1 MKHKNVVCATVFLIS
16 GLIYFATAARGDLV
30 AYWAFN
36 ENGGTIAKDASENGN
51 DGALMGA
58 KWVTGKSGSG
68 LEFDGKAA
76 IVEIADDP
84 TLNFTEKESMT
95 IAVWVSIKEKPAGP
109 AWIVGKAGNLPAHYL
124 FGYHSTPQNIRLK
137 LDDGGTDLKL
147 DSVTDIY
154 DGKWHHLTAVRDRSK
169 KQARIYV
176 DGKLDVE
183 AQDNTGDTTND
194 AVLHIGQRGDNGQFF
209 PAGARIDELAIWDEP
224 LTAAEIKRVFDGSL
238 LAGILAVNPEGMLA
252 ITWGHFKQRED

>member
-1 MKHKNVVCATVFLIS
+1 MKHKTVVCATVFLIS
-16 GLIYFATAARGDLV
+16 GLICFTAVAGGDLV
-30 AYWAFN
+30 AYWALN
-36 ENGGTIAKDASENGN
+36 ENGGQIAKDASENGA
-51 DGALMGA
+51 DGALIGA
-58 KWVTGKSGSG
+58 KWAGGKFGSG

-84 TLNFTEKESMT
+84 TLNFTENESMT

-109 AWIVGKAGNLPAHYL
+109 AWIVGKAGHLPAHYL

-137 LDDGGTDLKL
+137 LDDGGVDLKL

-154 DGKWHHLTAVRDRSK
+154 DGKWHHLTVVRDRSK

-194 AVLHIGQRGDNGQFF
+194 AVLHIGQRGDNSEFF
-209 PAGARIDELAIWDEP
+209 PAGARIDELVIWDEA
-224 LTAAEIKRVFDGSL
+224 LTAAEIRRIFDGSL
-238 LAGILAVNPEGMLA
+238 LAGILAVNPEGVLA
-252 ITWGHFKQRED
+252 TMWGRLKRLGN